1 MKTLV
6 TGAAGFIGSH
16 VCRRL
21 CNEGYEVVGVDN
33 LNDYYD
39 VRLKKARLAWIQ
51 DDRFRFCR
59 MSIENT
65 EELARLFEREK
76 FEYVIH
82 LAAQAGV
89 RYSVEAP
96 MVYGESNLVGFLS
109 ILEVCRSYDI
119 KHLVYASSSSVY
131 GLNDK
136 VPFSTS
142 DNVDHPVSL
151 YAATKKSNELM
162 AHSYSQMFGLPTTGL
177 RFFSVYGPWSRPDM
191 AFYKFAEKMIKN
203 RPIDVFNDGD
213 LYRDFTYIDDVVEA
227 VVRVQS
233 HIPKV
238 DDLWLK
244 TNDTIAKS
252 SAPYQI
258 FNVGCGSP
266 VKLTEMID
274 VLERE
279 IGVSAL
285 RRLKPMQLG
294 EVHTTFSDTK
304 DLFDAVGVFPS
315 MTVQEGIVEFV
326 RWFKRYHL
334 ITQHNYGSN
343 RRSSKVNF

>member
-21 CNEGYEVVGVDN
+21 CNEGYDVVGIDN

-39 VRLKKARLAWIQ
+39 VRMKKARLALIQ
-51 DDRFRFCR
+51 SERFRFHR
-59 MSIENT
+59 MNVEST
-65 EELARLFEREK
+65 EELARLFEEEG
-76 FEYVIH
+76 FDYVIH

-96 MVYGESNLVGFLS
+96 MVYGESNLMGFLS
-109 ILEVCRSYDI
+109 VLEACRRYSI

-136 VPFSTS
+136 IPFSTS

-162 AHSYSQMFGLPTTGL
+162 AHSYSQMYGLPTTGL

-191 AFYKFAEKMIKN
+191 AFYKFAEAMIEK
-203 RPIDVFNDGD
+203 RPIDVFNNGE
-213 LYRDFTYIDDVVEA
+213 LYRDFTYIDDIVEA
-227 VVRVQS
+227 VVQVTKR
-233 HIPKV
+233 IPKKNEE
-238 DDLWLK
+238 WKK
-244 TNDTIAKS
+244 TTETIAQS

-258 FNVGCGSP
+258 FNVGSGAP
-266 VKLTEMID
+266 VKLTKMID
-274 VLERE
+274 LLECKL
-279 IGVSAL
+279 GVGAI
-285 RRLKPMQLG
+285 RQLKPMQVG
-294 EVHTTFSDTK
+294 EVNMTYSDARE
-304 DLFDAVGVFPS
+304 LFDEIGFSPQVPFHEGVAAF
-315 MTVQEGIVEFV
+315 VEWYNDY
-326 RWFKRYHL
+326 RLIYKQKFKSV
-334 ITQHNYGSN
+334 TES
-343 RRSSKVNF
+343 V